1 MPLAALLAKN
11 GHLVRGYDVDA
22 NLSSAIE
29 DRKFI
34 SNEPNLVEILKSCT
48 ENLHIM
54 QSVSEAVADSE
65 LVFVIVPTPSLD
77 TGHFTNKYVL
87 KVIEEIGLA
96 IMNHNKIVVDIVST
110 VMPGSCNGEIKEK
123 LETSSKRKIG
133 ENLGLCYNPEFI
145 ALGSVIH
152 DMQYPD
158 MHLIGESSPWAG
170 DVVSLALK
178 SIVKREVPV
187 MKLNLTEAELV
198 KISVNNFVTM
208 KISFANLL
216 MQCTSTF
223 KEININSI
231 TNAIGL
237 DSRIGSKYLKAA
249 TPYGGPCFPRDTR
262 ALSALFKDL
271 GIDSALSTATETINN
286 SHLRFIYNRIT
297 DKIDKGSIIGV
308 AGLSYKKGTQVV
320 EESPGMLIAEML
332 ISNGYKI
339 KTWDD
344 EGAKLNNSLSSES
357 YESLETGELLINQSD
372 FLVIT
377 RSIKNGDEFF
387 KQLTSSEKPYLDFW
401 GHS

>member
-1 MPLAALLAKN
+1 LPLAALLAKN

-22 NLSSAIE
+22 ILRSAII
-29 DRKFI
+29 DRKFT
-34 SNEPNLVEILKSCT
+34 SNEPNLVEILESCT
-48 ENLHIM
+48 KNLHIM

-87 KVIEEIGLA
+87 EVIEEIGLA
-96 IMNHNKIVVDIVST
+96 IMNHTKIVVDIVST

-133 ENLGLCYNPEFI
+133 ANLGLCYNPEFI

-170 DVVSLALK
+170 DVVSLALE

-216 MQCTSTF
+216 MHCTSTF
-223 KEININSI
+223 QEININSI

-271 GIDSALSTATETINN
+271 GIDSSLSTATETINN

-308 AGLSYKKGTQVV
+308 AGLSYKTGTQVV

-357 YESLETGELLINQSD
+357 YEPLETGELLINQSD

-401 GHS
+401 GHF